1 LGHATGP
8 SWANPKEI
16 VPDPNY
22 SKNFSNGFELIQSK
36 DSLPVFG
43 KFQIKYVFVENE
55 IRSNFP
61 YWNFSKFL
69 IEFELKIKEDLGL
82 EIQYNLMEFD

>member
-1 LGHATGP
+1 MGRLEGNSAR
-8 SWANPKEI
+8 SQLF
-16 VPDPNY
+16 
-22 SKNFSNGFELIQSK
+22 KNLFKWIRSK

-43 KFQIKYVFVENE
+43 KIQIKYVFVENE

-61 YWNFSKFL
+61 YWNFSKLL
-69 IEFELKIKEDLGL
+69 IEFELKIKGDLGL